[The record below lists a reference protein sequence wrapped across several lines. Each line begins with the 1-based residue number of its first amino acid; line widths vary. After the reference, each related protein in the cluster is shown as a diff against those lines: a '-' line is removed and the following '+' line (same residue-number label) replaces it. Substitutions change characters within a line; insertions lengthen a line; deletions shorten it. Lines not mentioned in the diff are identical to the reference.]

1 MIHAAGPSAQAGS
14 INVAA
19 LPAGVY
25 TVLLEGSEA
34 RAHARMVKE

>member
-1 MIHAAGPSAQAGS
+1 
-14 INVAA
+14 VAA

-34 RAHARMVKE
+34 RAHARMVKPPGYASEDALPPGQ